1 MNINFNLDDD
11 QLVAIIA
18 RDLALALEYF
28 EAAMEQQQPNIFSC
42 NAITDKI
49 MIMKH
54 IEAFKL
60 VQQWYTC

>member
-11 QLVAIIA
+11 QLVAIVA

-28 EAAMEQQQPNIFSC
+28 EAAMEQQQPNIFSV
-42 NAITDKI
+42 NAVTDKI